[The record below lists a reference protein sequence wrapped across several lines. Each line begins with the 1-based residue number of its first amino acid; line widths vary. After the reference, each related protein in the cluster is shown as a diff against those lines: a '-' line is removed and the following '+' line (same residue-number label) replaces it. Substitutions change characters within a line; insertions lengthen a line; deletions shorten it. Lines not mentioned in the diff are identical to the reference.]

1 MSDTLVLDTLGFP
14 VAFVSWQ
21 RAINLQWQDRAVV
34 VTEDAKRILRSPSFE
49 MGMPRVIK
57 LRNHISRKLR
67 LKVPM
72 TRRNIAI
79 RDNSSCQYCGVV
91 LETAEY
97 TIDHVLPRARGGS
110 SVWTNLALACVQC
123 NKRKS
128 DRTPQEAGL
137 TLRQKPMEPN
147 QFDPRF
153 NFRLHIHLPRARG
166 GSSVWTNLALAC
178 VQCNK
183 RKSDRTP
190 QEAGLTL
197 RQKPMEPNQF
207 DPKFNFR
214 LHIHALRPEWSDYK
228 AYIYWNVELEK

>member
-21 RAINLQWQDRAVV
+21 RAVSLQWQDRAVM
-34 VTEDAKRILRSPSFE
+34 VTEDAKRVLRSTSFE
-49 MGMPRVIK
+49 MGMPRVIR
-57 LRNHISRKLR
+57 LRNHISRRLR

-97 TIDHVLPRARGGS
+97 TIDHILPRVRGGR
-110 SVWTNLALACVQC
+110 SVWTNLALACGQC

-137 TLRQKPMEPN
+137 ALRQKPVEPK

-153 NFRLHIHLPRARG
+153 NFRLHIH
-166 GSSVWTNLALAC
+166 
-178 VQCNK
+178 
-183 RKSDRTP
+183 
-190 QEAGLTL
+190 
-197 RQKPMEPNQF
+197 
-207 DPKFNFR
+207 
-214 LHIHALRPEWSDYK
+214 ALRREWSDYK
-228 AYIYWNVELEK
+228 AYLYWNVELEK

>member
-21 RAINLQWQDRAVV
+21 RAVNLQWQDRAVV
-34 VTEDAKRILRSPSFE
+34 VAEDAKRVLRSPSFE

-79 RDNSSCQYCGVV
+79 RDSSSCQYCGMV
-91 LETAEY
+91 LDTSEY
-97 TIDHVLPRARGGS
+97 TIDHVLPRVRGGS
-110 SVWTNLALACVQC
+110 SVWTNLVLACAQC

-128 DRTPQEAGL
+128 DRTLKEAGL
-137 TLRQKPMEPN
+137 ALRRKPMEPN

-153 NFRLHIHLPRARG
+153 NFRLHIH
-166 GSSVWTNLALAC
+166 W
-178 VQCNK
+178 
-183 RKSDRTP
+183 
-190 QEAGLTL
+190 
-197 RQKPMEPNQF
+197 
-207 DPKFNFR
+207 
-214 LHIHALRPEWSDYK
+214 LRPEWSDYK
-228 AYIYWNVELEK
+228 AYLYWNVELEK

>member
-21 RAINLQWQDRAVV
+21 RAVSLQWQDRAVM
-34 VTEDAKRILRSPSFE
+34 VTEDAKRVLRSTSFE
-49 MGMPRVIK
+49 MGMPRVIR
-57 LRNHISRKLR
+57 LRNHISRRLR

-97 TIDHVLPRARGGS
+97 TIDHILPRVRGGR
-110 SVWTNLALACVQC
+110 SVWTNLALACGQC

-137 TLRQKPMEPN
+137 ALRQKPVEPK
-147 QFDPRF
+147 QFDPR
-153 NFRLHIHLPRARG
+153 
-166 GSSVWTNLALAC
+166 
-178 VQCNK
+178 
-183 RKSDRTP
+183 
-190 QEAGLTL
+190 
-197 RQKPMEPNQF
+197 
-207 DPKFNFR
+207 FNFR

-228 AYIYWNVELEK
+228 AYLYWNVELEK

>member
-21 RAINLQWQDRAVV
+21 RAVNLQWQDRAVV
-34 VTEDAKRILRSPSFE
+34 VTEDAERILRSPSFE

-128 DRTPQEAGL
+128 DRTPQEARL
-137 TLRQKPMEPN
+137 MLRQKPIEPN
-147 QFDPRF
+147 QFDPR
-153 NFRLHIHLPRARG
+153 
-166 GSSVWTNLALAC
+166 
-178 VQCNK
+178 
-183 RKSDRTP
+183 
-190 QEAGLTL
+190 
-197 RQKPMEPNQF
+197 
-207 DPKFNFR
+207 FNFR

>member
-14 VAFVSWQ
+14 MAFVSWQ
-21 RAINLQWQDRAVV
+21 RAVNLQWQDRAVV
-34 VTEDAKRILRSPSFE
+34 VAEDAKRVLRSPSFE

-79 RDNSSCQYCGVV
+79 RDNSACQYCGVV

-97 TIDHVLPRARGGS
+97 TIDHILPRARGGH
-110 SVWTNLALACVQC
+110 SVWTNLALACGRC

-128 DRTPQEAGL
+128 DRTPQEARL
-137 TLRQKPMEPN
+137 MLRQKPIEPN
-147 QFDPRF
+147 QFDPR
-153 NFRLHIHLPRARG
+153 
-166 GSSVWTNLALAC
+166 
-178 VQCNK
+178 
-183 RKSDRTP
+183 
-190 QEAGLTL
+190 
-197 RQKPMEPNQF
+197 
-207 DPKFNFR
+207 FNFR

>member
-21 RAINLQWQDRAVV
+21 RAVNLQWQDRAVV
-34 VTEDAKRILRSPSFE
+34 VAEDAERVLRSPSFE

-91 LETAEY
+91 LETADY
-97 TIDHVLPRARGGS
+97 TIDHIVPRARGGS
-110 SVWTNLALACVQC
+110 SVWTNLVLACAQC

-128 DRTPQEAGL
+128 DRTPREAGL
-137 TLRQKPMEPN
+137 ALRQRPMEPN
-147 QFDPRF
+147 QFVPR
-153 NFRLHIHLPRARG
+153 
-166 GSSVWTNLALAC
+166 
-178 VQCNK
+178 
-183 RKSDRTP
+183 
-190 QEAGLTL
+190 
-197 RQKPMEPNQF
+197 
-207 DPKFNFR
+207 FNFR

>member
-1 MSDTLVLDTLGFP
+1 MSDTLVLDRMGFP

-21 RAINLQWQDRAVV
+21 RAVNLHWQDRAVV
-34 VTEDAKRILRSPSFE
+34 VTEDAKRILRSASFE

-57 LRNHISRKLR
+57 LRNHVSRKLR

-97 TIDHVLPRARGGS
+97 TIDHILPRSRGGS
-110 SVWTNLALACVQC
+110 SVWTNLALACGRC

-128 DRTPQEAGL
+128 DRTPHEAGL
-137 TLRQKPMEPN
+137 TLRQKPMEPK

-153 NFRLHIHLPRARG
+153 NFRLHIH
-166 GSSVWTNLALAC
+166 T
-178 VQCNK
+178 
-183 RKSDRTP
+183 
-190 QEAGLTL
+190 
-197 RQKPMEPNQF
+197 
-207 DPKFNFR
+207 
-214 LHIHALRPEWSDYK
+214 LRPEWSDYR
-228 AYIYWNVELEK
+228 AYLYWNVELE

>member
-21 RAINLQWQDRAVV
+21 RAVNLQWQDRAVV
-34 VTEDAKRILRSPSFE
+34 VTEDAKRVLRSPSFE

-79 RDNSSCQYCGVV
+79 RDSSSCQYCGVV

-97 TIDHVLPRARGGS
+97 TIDHVLPRTRGGS
-110 SVWTNLALACVQC
+110 SIWTNLVLACAQC

-128 DRTPQEAGL
+128 DRTLQEAAL
-137 TLRQKPMEPN
+137 ALRRKPMEPN

-153 NFRLHIHLPRARG
+153 NFRLHIH
-166 GSSVWTNLALAC
+166 T
-178 VQCNK
+178 
-183 RKSDRTP
+183 
-190 QEAGLTL
+190 
-197 RQKPMEPNQF
+197 
-207 DPKFNFR
+207 
-214 LHIHALRPEWSDYK
+214 LRPEWSDYK
-228 AYIYWNVELEK
+228 AYVYWNVELEK

>member
-21 RAINLQWQDRAVV
+21 RAVNLQWQDRAVV
-34 VTEDAKRILRSPSFE
+34 VTEDAKRVLRSPSFE

-110 SVWTNLALACVQC
+110 SVWANLVLTCAQC

-137 TLRQKPMEPN
+137 VLRQKPMEPD

-153 NFRLHIHLPRARG
+153 NFRLHIH
-166 GSSVWTNLALAC
+166 
-178 VQCNK
+178 
-183 RKSDRTP
+183 
-190 QEAGLTL
+190 
-197 RQKPMEPNQF
+197 
-207 DPKFNFR
+207 
-214 LHIHALRPEWSDYK
+214 ALRPEPFCFFPPTRLASKLRLLKPQALRTMKHGPSHSGQSPPPWLGGPPLRPP
-228 AYIYWNVELEK
+228 A